1 METDSL
7 WRRSA
12 PLARRL
18 GVDVFD
24 GLALA
29 GASAVLYGVSRWSVP
44 AAWVLAGVGLLVLA
58 LLPAVRKAGR

>member
-1 METDSL
+1 M
-7 WRRSA
+7 
-12 PLARRL
+12 
-18 GVDVFD
+18 DVFD